1 MKLPGSAICRKARKA
16 LVKELKTIPDD
27 LSEVFKR
34 NEDQRRENQTAKSSL
49 GRSSSSRSA

>member
-27 LSEVFKR
+27 LREVFKR
-34 NEDQRRENQTAKSSL
+34 NEDQRRESQTAKSSL